1 MFERNSKFPRFFILM
16 LIPIAILMLVGMF
29 FNAKIVASAY
39 FVALLIAFVFVM
51 LDRHYGE
58 NLTNYKLAFFVF
70 DFINLIAAI
79 VVIYYEFSKH
89 SVLLNVLLLSLISLF
104 LILIVTDCVL
114 VKNKDFS
121 KRHSVLISLVNMGT
135 MICILT
141 YFYNVSE
148 LFFVIDALIF
158 AIVSIVIKVMLVF
171 GKKISKIESIKDD
184 FDLVSIIRAE
194 SEGDLD

>member
-16 LIPIAILMLVGMF
+16 LIPIAVVMLVGMF
-29 FNAKIVASAY
+29 FTAKIVAGAY
-39 FVALLIAFVFVM
+39 FIALLVALVFLM
-51 LDRHYGE
+51 LDRHHGE

-70 DFINLIAAI
+70 DFINLMAA
-79 VVIYYEFSKH
+79 VAVIYYEFSKH
-89 SVLLNVLLLSLISLF
+89 SVLLNVLLISLISLF
-104 LILIVTDCVL
+104 MILIVTDCIL

-121 KRHSVLISLVNMGT
+121 KKHSVFISLINMGT

-158 AIVSIVIKVMLVF
+158 AICAIVIKVMLVF
-171 GKKISKIESIKDD
+171 GKKNKPEIAKDE
-184 FDLVSIIRAE
+184 FDLVSIIRSE
-194 SEGDLD
+194 EEGDLD